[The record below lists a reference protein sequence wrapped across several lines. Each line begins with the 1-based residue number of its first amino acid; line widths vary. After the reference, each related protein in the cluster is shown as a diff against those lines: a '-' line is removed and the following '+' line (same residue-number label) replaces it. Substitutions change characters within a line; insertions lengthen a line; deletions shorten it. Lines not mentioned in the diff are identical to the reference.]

1 MRKIDETKRKL
12 VVQAVFDVTCEEG
25 ITNLSIGKIAKRAG
39 VSKATVYV
47 YFDNKTD
54 MLGKIYLGI
63 KRRMDDGLFE
73 QINTSDPYQK
83 RLRMTLEHFANFFI
97 LYPIESDF
105 MRSIQANP
113 NLVDPEI
120 LKASE
125 TMAKPV
131 RDLFNEGIEK
141 HLWVSNDP
149 VILFAI
155 LLSPLIQII
164 EYYYNQNQPVP
175 KNTLTELL
183 NILVKNSLVD

>member
-25 ITNLSIGKIAKRAG
+25 ITNLSIGKIAKKAG

-54 MLGKIYLGI
+54 MLGKIYLDI

-73 QINTSDPYQK
+73 QINTSDSYPK
-83 RLRMTLEHFANFFI
+83 RVRMALGHFAKFFI
-97 LYPIESDF
+97 SHPIESDF

-120 LKASE
+120 LKTSE
-125 TMAKPV
+125 TIAKPV
-131 RDLFNEGIEK
+131 MDLFNEGIEK

-164 EYYYNQNQPVP
+164 EYYYNKNQPVP
-175 KNTLTELL
+175 DDTLTELL
-183 NILVKNSLVD
+183 DLLVKNSLVD